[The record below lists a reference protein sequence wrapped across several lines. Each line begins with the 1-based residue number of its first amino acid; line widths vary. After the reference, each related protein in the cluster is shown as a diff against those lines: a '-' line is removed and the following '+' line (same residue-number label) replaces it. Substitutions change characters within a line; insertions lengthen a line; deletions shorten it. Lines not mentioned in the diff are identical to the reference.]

1 MIDKTFIL
9 GIGCQKG
16 GTSWISGLLNL
27 SEHYNSGF
35 SKEFHI
41 WDALTIPCCA
51 SHKVNFLSYLRSKKL
66 RDQYALQSNTDL
78 YFSYVNS
85 LFDERYSITSDITPS
100 YSGLSS
106 FTLLHIK
113 EKMAQLGIRTKIVFI
128 MRDPFERCWSAVR
141 MNMQRRSAVESV
153 DISLDE
159 REALEKYYC
168 SSDAIIRT
176 RYDITIKNIF
186 NVFNEEDVYIG
197 LYETMFE
204 PKNIAKIS
212 EFMGIIARP
221 DFGSVAINT
230 SVKNTDIALRLK
242 SKIVDYY
249 DPTYG
254 FISARFPE
262 VKSVWTGFML

>member
-1 MIDKTFIL
+1 MFEKTFIL
-9 GIGCQKG
+9 GVGCQKG
-16 GTSWISGLLNL
+16 GTSWINGLLNL
-27 SEHYNSGF
+27 SEHYNPGF
-35 SKEFHI
+35 TKEFHI

-51 SHKVNFLSYLRSKKL
+51 PHKVNWFSYLRSKKL

-78 YFSYVNS
+78 YFSYFNS
-85 LFDERYSITSDITPS
+85 LFDDDHSLTSDMTPS

-153 DISLDE
+153 DIRSDE
-159 REALEKYYC
+159 SQALEKYYC

-176 RYDITIKNIF
+176 RYDITIRNVL
-186 NVFNEEDVYIG
+186 NVFDMEDVYIG
-197 LYETMFE
+197 IYETMFE
-204 PKNIAKIS
+204 PNNIRKIS
-212 EFMGIIARP
+212 DFMGIIARP

-230 SVKNTDIALRLK
+230 SVKNSDIALGLK

-249 DPTYG
+249 DPTYR
-254 FISARFPE
+254 FVSVNFPE
-262 VKSVWTGFML
+262 VNSVWSGYMG